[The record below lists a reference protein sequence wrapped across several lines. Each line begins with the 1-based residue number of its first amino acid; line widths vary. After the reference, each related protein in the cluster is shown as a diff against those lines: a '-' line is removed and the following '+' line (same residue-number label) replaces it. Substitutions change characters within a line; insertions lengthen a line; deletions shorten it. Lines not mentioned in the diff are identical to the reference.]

1 MRRAAVGTALLA
13 ALLVHA
19 GAWAQGFH
27 PGDAVR
33 VNGVAISYQRFN
45 GFYVEY
51 RNSKGVA
58 VGARGDQLELL
69 KRLRS
74 EAMDLLIEQEVVRQ
88 AAEREGVRVGEAEVD
103 AEVAKLRPVYDTPE
117 GFARRLET
125 EGFTEES
132 YRKHVRGMLA
142 AGKYLDGMRAAV
154 PAVSDGELSTYY
166 RDNEGRLTFPEEVRV
181 RHILLTW
188 KPLGTPDDR
197 AAIRERMA
205 PILEQARG
213 GGDFAGLAKRY
224 SEDSTAGNGG
234 DTGFFRRGE
243 MAPTFEKTAFD
254 LAPGEISDMVE
265 TPFGVHILRLEE
277 RRPARLLPLDE
288 VREPLRDHVR
298 RERMDAAV
306 KKEIERLRGAA
317 EIVILVPR

>member
-33 VNGVAISYQRFN
+33 VNGVA
-45 GFYVEY
+45 
-51 RNSKGVA
+51 
-58 VGARGDQLELL
+58 
-69 KRLRS
+69 
-74 EAMDLLIEQEVVRQ
+74 
-88 AAEREGVRVGEAEVD
+88 EVD

-117 GFARRLET
+117 VFARRLET

-154 PAVSDGELSTYY
+154 PAVSDGELAAYY
-166 RDNEGRLTFPEEVRV
+166 RDNERRLTFPEEVRV

-197 AAIRERMA
+197 AAIRERM
-205 PILEQARG
+205 
-213 GGDFAGLAKRY
+213 
-224 SEDSTAGNGG
+224 
-234 DTGFFRRGE
+234 
-243 MAPTFEKTAFD
+243 
-254 LAPGEISDMVE
+254 
-265 TPFGVHILRLEE
+265 
-277 RRPARLLPLDE
+277 
-288 VREPLRDHVR
+288 
-298 RERMDAAV
+298 
-306 KKEIERLRGAA
+306 
-317 EIVILVPR
+317 